1 MNLDALILKHI
12 LLEQDEE
19 PETDQEEKK
28 ELSPFEEDPMGF
40 ILKKYHTLNELLTEL
55 MTESFQ
61 EYVNA
66 IFIVA
71 PKPTTFKVML
81 HNGQYFFLTYL
92 DKAYEATISG
102 KKYYLLT
109 LGEKQLCMQAI
120 ARLLRFGSPLKTKGP
135 EGAEQGTEG
144 EAEAEE
150 AGGGEAGGEAVPET
164 PAAGGEEEA
173 LTEAMIL
180 SEMLKNGLLTESPE
194 QEIINALKQN
204 KNVAMMEPY
213 EAKADGKT
221 KYNVYFKGINQTDR
235 QARAD
240 LLAQVTGLKN
250 VKVIK
255 KGTKTVYDD
264 YAQVTVPSGTFK
276 VFFKGSSETAT
287 STNVKEGL
295 VLSFYYSNVEEPIT
309 TENFNASRKAV
320 IAATKN
326 NPSIE
331 ADLKQELL
339 KYLNGLE
346 NNKNN
351 IKTLN
356 QPLSQA
362 LTIKSAYPDAT
373 LIRSGLFN
381 MYRTE
386 ANQQLKM
393 PADKWCPGDV
403 YVLLNSGEAETI
415 LALAKEQDNPA
426 SFIEILNDAFNEKWG
441 SSEAPMTAVSLKFEK
456 AQGGKAKA
464 YFEKFR
470 AIKDDYNLTKD
481 EINYKEKNYIDGIQR
496 LRKVIKSKVRGVKDI
511 KYILPAGDK
520 LDKSLDKLR
529 GKYAA
534 LKALNFFF
542 EQLDK
547 SEYDD
552 GLVALV
558 AFAMS
563 LSDTSPAFFKV
574 VASSSGT
581 VTKPEYYPRGGS
593 LALFMDNN
601 KIMPIEITDEPSF
614 GGLKIDMTVSKGGD
628 PYRINLVARNNGGV
642 QGTIEIASVKPQ

>member
-1 MNLDALILKHI
+1 MNLDALILRQM

-19 PETDQEEKK
+19 QPEQEEKK
-28 ELSPFEEDPMGF
+28 ELTPFEQDPMGF
-40 ILKKYHTLNELLTEL
+40 ILKKYVSLNELLTEL
-55 MTESFQ
+55 MTDSFK
-61 EYVNA
+61 EYLNA

-71 PKPTTFKVML
+71 PKPTTFKVLL

-92 DKAYEATISG
+92 NKAYQATISG
-102 KKYYLLT
+102 KNYYLMT

-120 ARLLRFGSPLKTKGP
+120 ARLLRYGSPLKTKGP
-135 EGAEQGTEG
+135 EGAEQDTGSIEG
-144 EAEAEE
+144 E
-150 AGGGEAGGEAVPET
+150 V
-164 PAAGGEEEA
+164 GGEEGGETVTPEA
-173 LTEAMIL
+173 PPAEGGEELKEATIL
-180 SEMLKNGLLTESPE
+180 AEILKKHLLSESPE
-194 QEIINALKQN
+194 EEIIATLNKN
-204 KNVAMMEPY
+204 KNVAMMQPY
-213 EAKADGKT
+213 EAKADGKS
-221 KYNVYFKGINQTDR
+221 KYNVYFKGINSTDR
-235 QARAD
+235 KGRAD

-250 VKVIK
+250 VKIIK
-255 KGTKTVYDD
+255 KGTKTSHDD
-264 YAQVTVPSGTFK
+264 YAQVTVPSGTYK

-295 VLSFYYSNVEEPIT
+295 VLSFYYSNVQDPIT
-309 TENFNASRKAV
+309 TENFNVVRKSV
-320 IAATKN
+320 IAATKK
-326 NPSIE
+326 NPAIE
-331 ADLKQELL
+331 NELKQELL

-346 NNKNN
+346 NSKLN

-373 LIRSGLFN
+373 LIRAGLFN

-386 ANQQLKM
+386 ANQQLNI

-403 YVLLNSGEAETI
+403 YVLNNQAEAETI

-426 SFIEILNDAFNEKWG
+426 SFIEILNDAFNEEWG
-441 SSEAPMTAVSLKFEK
+441 STEAPLTAVSLKFEK

-464 YFEKFR
+464 YFEKYR
-470 AIKDDYNLTKD
+470 KAKDEYNLTKD
-481 EINYKEKNYIDGIQR
+481 EINYKEKNYISGIQE
-496 LRKVIKSKVRGVKDI
+496 LRKTIQSKIRGLKDI

-520 LDKSLDKLR
+520 LEKNVDKLR

-542 EQLDK
+542 SQLDK

-574 VASSSGT
+574 VASSSGQPT
-581 VTKPEYYPRGGS
+581 EPEVYPRGGS
-593 LALFMDNN
+593 LALFMENN

-614 GGLKIDMTVSKGGD
+614 GGLKIDMTVSKAGD
-628 PYRINLVARNNGGV
+628 PYRINLVARNNGSV
-642 QGTIEIASVKPQ
+642 QGTIEIASIKPQ

>member
-1 MNLDALILKHI
+1 M
-12 LLEQDEE
+12 
-19 PETDQEEKK
+19 
-28 ELSPFEEDPMGF
+28 
-40 ILKKYHTLNELLTEL
+40 
-55 MTESFQ
+55 
-61 EYVNA
+61 
-66 IFIVA
+66 
-71 PKPTTFKVML
+71 
-81 HNGQYFFLTYL
+81 
-92 DKAYEATISG
+92 
-102 KKYYLLT
+102 T

-135 EGAEQGTEG
+135 EGAEQDTGAAEG
-144 EAEAEE
+144 EAGA
-150 AGGGEAGGEAVPET
+150 EAGGETPAPET
-164 PAAGGEEEA
+164 PPAEGGEELKEA
-173 LTEAMIL
+173 TIL
-180 SEMLKNGLLTESPE
+180 AEILKKHLLKESPE
-194 QEIINALKQN
+194 EEIIAALNKN
-204 KNVAMMEPY
+204 KNVAMMQPY

-221 KYNVYFKGINQTDR
+221 KYNVYFKGINATDR
-235 QARAD
+235 QGRAD

-250 VKVIK
+250 VKIIK
-255 KGTKTVYDD
+255 KGTKTSYDD

-295 VLSFYYSNVEEPIT
+295 VLSFYYSNLQEPIT
-309 TENFNASRKAV
+309 TENFNAVRKSV
-320 IAATKN
+320 IDATKK

-331 ADLKQELL
+331 KELKEELL
-339 KYLNGLE
+339 KYLTGLE
-346 NNKNN
+346 NSRLN

-362 LTIKSAYPDAT
+362 LTIKAAYPDST

-381 MYRTE
+381 AYRTE
-386 ANQQLKM
+386 ASQQLKPM

-403 YVLLNSGEAETI
+403 YVLNNQSEAETI
-415 LALAKEQDNPA
+415 LALAKQQDNPA

-441 SSEAPMTAVSLKFEK
+441 STEAPLTAVSLKFEK

-464 YFEKFR
+464 YFEKYR
-470 AIKDDYNLTKD
+470 KTKDEYNLTKD
-481 EINYKEKNYIDGIQR
+481 EINYKEKNYINGIQE
-496 LRKVIKSKVRGVKDI
+496 LRKTIQGKVKGLKDI

-520 LDKSLDKLR
+520 LDKNLDKLR

-542 EQLDK
+542 SQLDK

-574 VASSSGT
+574 VASSSGQP
-581 VTKPEYYPRGGS
+581 TKPEAYPRGGS
-593 LALFMDNN
+593 LALFMENN
-601 KIMPIEITDEPSF
+601 KIMPIEITDEPGF
-614 GGLKIDMTVSKGGD
+614 GGLKIDMTVSKAGD

-642 QGTIEIASVKPQ
+642 QGTIEIATIKPQ

>member
-1 MNLDALILKHI
+1 MNLEALILKQM

-19 PETDQEEKK
+19 TEKRPEEKK
-28 ELSPFEEDPMGF
+28 DLTPFEEDPMGF
-40 ILKKYHTLNELLTEL
+40 ILKKYSTLNELLTEL
-55 MTESFQ
+55 MTGSFK
-61 EYVNA
+61 EYLDA

-71 PKPTTFKVML
+71 PKPTTFKILL

-92 DKAYEATISG
+92 GKAYEATISG
-102 KKYYLLT
+102 KKYYLMT
-109 LGEKQLCMQAI
+109 TGEKQLCMQAI

-135 EGAEQGTEG
+135 EGAEKGTEG
-144 EAEAEE
+144 VEDTSVEE
-150 AGGGEAGGEAVPET
+150 PET
-164 PAAGGEEEA
+164 ETPPAEGGEELKENNIA
-173 LTEAMIL
+173 KRIIESYIL
-180 SEMLKNGLLTESPE
+180 KEEKAEEDILA
-194 QEIINALKQN
+194 ALKKN
-204 KNVAMMEPY
+204 KNVALMQPVA
-213 EAKADGKT
+213 AKHQGGS
-221 KYNVYFKGINQTDR
+221 KYKVYLKGINPTDR
-235 QARAD
+235 KARVD
-240 LLAQVTGLKN
+240 LLAQLTGLSN

-255 KGTKTVYDD
+255 KGAKLSHDD
-264 YAQVTVPSGTFK
+264 YAEVRVPSGTFK
-276 VFFKGSSETAT
+276 VYFKGSSETAT

-295 VLSFYYSNVEEPIT
+295 VMSFYYSSIEEPIT
-309 TENFNASRKAV
+309 LENFDSSVKAA
-320 IAATKN
+320 ISATNRNKDIDANLKEELTTYLRGIQKN
-326 NPSIE
+326 KDNV
-331 ADLKQELL
+331 
-339 KYLNGLE
+339 
-346 NNKNN
+346 
-351 IKTLN
+351 KTLN

-362 LTIKSAYPDAT
+362 LTIKSAYPDAR
-373 LIRSGLFN
+373 LVRSGIFN
-381 MYRTE
+381 AYRSE
-386 ANQQLKM
+386 AQQQLKM

-403 YVLLNSGEAETI
+403 YVLLNSAEAETI

-426 SFIEILNDAFNEKWG
+426 SFIEILNDAFNENWG
-441 SSEAPMTAVSLKFEK
+441 SKEAPMTAVSLKFEK

-496 LRKVIKSKVRGVKDI
+496 LRKVIQSKVRGVKDI

-520 LDKSLDKLR
+520 LEKNIDKLR

-542 EQLDK
+542 DQLDK

-574 VASSSGT
+574 VASSSGQP
-581 VTKPEYYPRGGS
+581 TKPETYPRGGS
-593 LALFMDNN
+593 LALFMENN
-601 KIMPIEITDEPSF
+601 KIMPIEIVDEPSF

>member
-1 MNLDALILKHI
+1 MNLDALILRQM

-19 PETDQEEKK
+19 QPEQEEKK
-28 ELSPFEEDPMGF
+28 ELTPFEQDPLGF
-40 ILKKYHTLNELLTEL
+40 ILKKYVSLNELLTEL
-55 MTESFQ
+55 MTESFK
-61 EYVNA
+61 EYLNA

-71 PKPTTFKVML
+71 PKPTTFKVLL

-92 DKAYEATISG
+92 NKAYQATISG
-102 KKYYLLT
+102 KNYYLMT

-135 EGAEQGTEG
+135 EGAEQDTGPGEG
-144 EAEAEE
+144 EARAE
-150 AGGGEAGGEAVPET
+150 GGETPAPET
-164 PAAGGEEEA
+164 PPAEGGEELQEA
-173 LTEAMIL
+173 TIL
-180 SEMLKNGLLTESPE
+180 AEILKKHLLKESPE
-194 QEIINALKQN
+194 EEIIATLNKN

-213 EAKADGKT
+213 TAKSAGGT
-221 KYNVYFKGINQTDR
+221 KYKVYFKGINATDR
-235 QARAD
+235 KARLD
-240 LLAQVTGLKN
+240 LLSQLVGTAN
-250 VKVIK
+250 VKVVK
-255 KGTKTVYDD
+255 KGAKLSYDD

-276 VFFKGSSETAT
+276 AYLKGSSETAT

-295 VLSFYYSNVEEPIT
+295 VLSFYYSNINEPIT
-309 TENFNASRKAV
+309 LENFNSSVKSV
-320 IAATKN
+320 ISATNKN
-326 NPSIE
+326 KDIE

-339 KYLNGLE
+339 AYLKGVQ
-346 NNKNN
+346 
-351 IKTLN
+351 KTKDNVKILN

-362 LTIKSAYPDAT
+362 LTIKAAYPDAR

-381 MYRTE
+381 AYRSE
-386 ANQQLKM
+386 AQQQLKI

-403 YVLLNSGEAETI
+403 YVLNNQGEAEVI
-415 LALAKEQDNPA
+415 LALAKEQDNPG
-426 SFIEILNDAFNEKWG
+426 SFVEILNDAFNEKWG
-441 SSEAPMTAVSLKFEK
+441 SAQAPLTAVSLKFEK

-464 YFEKFR
+464 YFEKYR
-470 AIKDDYNLTKD
+470 KTKDEYNLTKD
-481 EINYKEKNYIDGIQR
+481 EINYKEKNYIEGIQR
-496 LRKVIKSKVRGVKDI
+496 LRKTIQNKVKGLKDI
-511 KYILPAGDK
+511 KYLLPAGDK
-520 LDKSLDKLR
+520 LDKSIDKLR

-574 VASSSGT
+574 VASSSGQPT
-581 VTKPEYYPRGGS
+581 EPEFYPRGGS
-593 LALFMDNN
+593 LALFMENN

-614 GGLKIDMTVSKGGD
+614 GGLKIDMTVSKAGD
-628 PYRINLVARNNGGV
+628 PYRINLVARNNGSV
-642 QGTIEIASVKPQ
+642 QGTIEIASIKPQ